1 MPGEEEIRGAGFE
14 PSKRVSQRITPDLHN
29 GFTERPTQR
38 GPFSFFVAKIETQ
51 AHKPAAGR
59 AARVFVLL
67 ACASIKLCLRV
78 ARRKQ
83 TNTMSTNMKALRK
96 MQPARGLSM
105 EPAQVPVIGPA
116 DVLVR
121 VKAASICG
129 TDLHIYGWDRW
140 SQGRIKPPVTLG
152 HEFCGVI
159 ERIGDEVAA
168 LALKPGDFVSA
179 EMHVNCGHCHQC
191 RVGEAHICPNV
202 KIIGIDQD
210 GAFADFV
217 RIPAANIIKLDPGI
231 PEHYGAILDPLGNA
245 VHTVLAGAIAGQSVL
260 VTGCGPIGLMS
271 IVVAKACGSSAVFA
285 TETNE
290 HRRAMARRMGA
301 DVVINPVAEDA
312 VKKILGETDGTGVDV
327 LLEMSGNPTAIQ
339 QGFKALRAGGRASL
353 LGIPTESVPLDLVND
368 VIFKGATVQGIYGR
382 RMYGTWVQMTALLKA
397 GRLNLDPLFDERI
410 SLEKF
415 EDAFRKLQSGLAGKI
430 LLYPN
435 GLQH

>member
-1 MPGEEEIRGAGFE
+1 MA
-14 PSKRVSQRITPDLHN
+14 T
-29 GFTERPTQR
+29 T
-38 GPFSFFVAKIETQ
+38 
-51 AHKPAAGR
+51 
-59 AARVFVLL
+59 
-67 ACASIKLCLRV
+67 
-78 ARRKQ
+78 
-83 TNTMSTNMKALRK
+83 MKALRK
-96 MQPARGLSM
+96 MQAGRGLSM
-105 EPAQVPVIGPA
+105 ETAPVPAIGAA

-121 VKAASICG
+121 VKTASICG

-152 HEFCGVI
+152 HEFCGVV
-159 ERIGDEVAA
+159 ERVGDEVTAVKA
-168 LALKPGDFVSA
+168 GDFVSA

-191 RVGEAHICPNV
+191 RLGEAHICQNLR
-202 KIIGIDQD
+202 IIGIDQD
-210 GAFADFV
+210 GAFAEFV
-217 RIPAANIIKLDPGI
+217 KIPASNIWKLDPAI

-245 VHTVLAGAIAGQSVL
+245 VHTVLAGPVAGQTVL

-271 IVVAKACGSSAVFA
+271 IAVAKACGSSTVFA

-290 HRRAMARRMGA
+290 NRRAMAKKMGA
-301 DVVINPVAEDA
+301 DVVLNPAAEDA
-312 VKKILGETDGTGVDV
+312 VGRILAETNGTGVDA

-397 GRLNLDPLFDERI
+397 GRLNLEPLFGEREP
-410 SLEKF
+410 LEKF
-415 EDAFRKLQSGLAGKI
+415 ENAFAKLQGGLAGKI

-435 GLQH
+435 GMPR